1 MCDGKYQKD
10 PVIAESHRRMRYVRS
25 KASYFLRGRYRKIG
39 GKNCVYCGFKAQTG
53 DHVPALFLGFL
64 NGVGKGVSVS
74 SCYDCNKYLGKFE
87 STCLRQRAEFLKTI
101 YENENIRI
109 GSSGLTAEP
118 ENVKDERYEAYK
130 LKAVRCAERVNAINC
145 NMIVGSAAL
154 FCENGESG
162 GEITT
167 YDSLEPI

>member
-64 NGVGKGVSVS
+64 NGVEQGVIVS

-87 STCLRQRAEFLKTI
+87 STCLRQRAEFLRTI
-101 YENENIRI
+101 YEKEDVNNEK
-109 GSSGLTAEP
+109 L
-118 ENVKDERYEAYK
+118 EAFK
-130 LKAVRCAERVNAINC
+130 LKAVRCIQRMNATNC
-145 NMIVGSAAL
+145 NMLIGSAAL
-154 FCENGESG
+154 FSENGESG
-162 GEITT
+162 GETTT
-167 YDSLEPI
+167 YNSFDKTD